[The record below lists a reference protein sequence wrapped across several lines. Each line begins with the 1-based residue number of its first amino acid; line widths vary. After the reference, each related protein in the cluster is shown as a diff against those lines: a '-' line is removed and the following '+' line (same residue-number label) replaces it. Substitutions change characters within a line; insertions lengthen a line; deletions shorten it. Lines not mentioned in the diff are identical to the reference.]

1 MIKVIGGGRKREKQ
15 TFQVSLSLNMEAL
28 CNPATIAITAL
39 KLCSALDSYS
49 RPSHIHIHFHIQ
61 TYKQYTHNVH
71 IYPNIIIGGNF
82 SESVGNRKR
91 GKRNAADWESKQRNK
106 GGRKEKE
113 TQRERGRGREG
124 ERERRREGISK
135 QKNREGGERKSEKQK
150 GEGEERR
157 GKARKGKET
166 RGEERERERKRTS
179 AITIKRCRMTALSFV
194 FSVLRI
200 SEEVQLQ
207 MVLN

>member
-91 GKRNAADWESKQRNK
+91 GKRNAEIGKANRGIREE
-106 GGRKEKE
+106 GRKRKL
-113 TQRERGRGREG
+113 RG
-124 ERERRREGISK
+124 
-135 QKNREGGERKSEKQK
+135 
-150 GEGEERR
+150 
-157 GKARKGKET
+157 
-166 RGEERERERKRTS
+166 RERERGNIETEK
-179 AITIKRCRMTALSFV
+179 
-194 FSVLRI
+194 
-200 SEEVQLQ
+200 
-207 MVLN
+207 